1 MAYTKTPVNG
11 ADTFPANENDTY
23 PLLETLALQ
32 NIKGVK
38 SANRIEDGF
47 YYEDLTEKNG
57 VVLEYALIN
66 KAKCQTFDKTQCDR
80 SPLDPEVIARYFNNW
95 NKCRYQTTVRRD
107 DIRKIIA
114 NKGTG
119 VEDVVAEILDSLTQG
134 KDGDEFKNGRN
145 LLLNT
150 QVTDYAPY
158 LSGTPANL
166 RGILY
171 VIRDMY
177 DALRTENMGL
187 DLTGWETVTP
197 ERDIRI
203 AISFKLLNL
212 IDVVELANLFNL
224 SKVELIG
231 KLVVIPVSDLDKSN
245 WYKVVVYD
253 RKAFIH
259 ARRELSMDNEKCAG
273 AQYWNY
279 YLFVD
284 DLWAYNPLFKA
295 VSMDFSVPATAELNT
310 IITPTP
316 SEPSTK

>member
-1 MAYTKTPVNG
+1 MAYIITPNNG
-11 ADTFPANENDTY
+11 ASTFPANENDVY
-23 PLLETLALQ
+23 SLLETLALQ
-32 NIKGVK
+32 NISGIK

-47 YYEDLTEKNG
+47 YYEDLTTQNG

-66 KAKCQTFDKTQCDR
+66 KAKCQTFDKNQCDR
-80 SPLDPEVIARYFNNW
+80 SPLDPEVVARYFNNW
-95 NKCRYQTTVRRD
+95 KKCRYQVTIRRD

-134 KDGDEFKNGRN
+134 KDGDEFKAGRQ
-145 LLLNT
+145 LLFT
-150 QVTDYAPY
+150 TEVKDYSSI
-158 LSGTPANL
+158 LGGTPANV
-166 RGILY
+166 RGIIY
-171 VIRDMY
+171 SIRDMY
-177 DALRTENMGL
+177 DALRTENKGL
-187 DLTGWETVTP
+187 DKTGWETITP

-203 AISFKLLNL
+203 AISPKLLNL

-224 SKVELIG
+224 SKVELMG
-231 KLVVIPVSDLDKSN
+231 KLVVVPVSDLEKSS
-245 WYKVVVYD
+245 WYKVIVYD

-295 VSMDFSVPATAELNT
+295 VSMDFTAAATAALNT

-316 SEPSTK
+316 PAPESN